1 MQQVAAQKTDLA
13 ALPFAASSTAK
24 AVSDGVGTGQSTDGG
39 RSFEQFYEEA
49 KAPKPDFIP
58 KQATSAKSEG
68 SHKNQA
74 SEKLLNEN
82 QASHRDV
89 PVKKG
94 ESIELPADEKSY
106 DQELPEEARMQ
117 EEAEYALNA
126 DEQNE
131 SVQKPTLSDKNG
143 RADND
148 VISNPLKGEITA
160 PGTPDDELHGG
171 KKSDTDNDGN
181 DWIAFVDSIVNKVIN
196 NEADLASNT
205 RGTEITQKETGKLWK
220 LPDNVD
226 SNSAES
232 VLNHLFTQLKE
243 NEGLENTGTASNTDI
258 IAAVKSLSAL
268 LKKGA
273 SDGIASGKGDDEID
287 VYREFQGIK
296 GADAHGE
303 LSSILNGPQ
312 SALSGDGDFGNNDFW
327 NSDFGN
333 SNPESADL
341 LQQLIAKLVNHS
353 GEDEINNTQSEKSL
367 VDNSIT
373 DAIDGLEPEGS
384 TQEELNLEA
393 PNLEKL
399 SAEETLVLSIAQD
412 QLNKAVNTERELQQ
426 SGNSLANE
434 AELTTLLEGELG
446 DESVSNSEAVLDEL
460 ELVQEL
466 AQTVTENSTVT
477 TGISANNAEQTTG
490 NQGENAGAQ
499 LAQANA
505 QTVENDAASLL
516 NTIAEMPLQTA
527 QKAAEAFAEQ
537 IAGAVPNA
545 QQQQAVKANII
556 AGINEFQQQVQQGR
570 EPGIDLSAIVAD
582 AAKEAQLSI
591 DVAASLTAKVDT
603 QASQFLQLVNNAQS
617 TAAQVLQAQFTQTDT
632 VMNENNQLRSEASK
646 TQQQFE
652 GFDKA
657 VNIHKPE
664 GQQQLNEKIR
674 WMVNARNTMAE
685 IRLDPPELG
694 SMQVRVN
701 VSGDAAS
708 VSFVVQSQQA
718 KDALAEAM
726 PRLRDMLSEQGI
738 ELSDAQVRKDNSSG
752 NESGQQ
758 FANNS
763 STSTGDQNSANSDG
777 MDESAAIE
785 QSITRE
791 MKGGIDY
798 YA

>member
-58 KQATSAKSEG
+58 KQVTSAKSEG

-74 SEKLLNEN
+74 SDKLLNEN

-106 DQELPEEARMQ
+106 DQELPEEVRMQ

-131 SVQKPTLSDKNG
+131 SVQKPTLSEKNG

-148 VISNPLKGEITA
+148 VISSPLKGEITA

-181 DWIAFVDSIVNKVIN
+181 DWIAFVDSIVNKAIN

-243 NEGLENTGTASNTDI
+243 NEGLENTDTASNTDI

-273 SDGIASGKGDDEID
+273 SDGIATGKGDDEID
-287 VYREFQGIK
+287 VYREFQGIS
-296 GADAHGE
+296 GEDAQSE
-303 LSSILNGPQ
+303 LSSM
-312 SALSGDGDFGNNDFW
+312 LSGSQPSQFGDGDFGSSDFRND
-327 NSDFGN
+327 NSD
-333 SNPESADL
+333 SADS
-341 LQQLIAKLVNHS
+341 LQQLIAKLVNNS
-353 GEDEINNTQSEKSL
+353 DEDEINSAQSESAL
-367 VDNSIT
+367 AANHIT
-373 DAIDGLEPEGS
+373 NVID
-384 TQEELNLEA
+384 ELN
-393 PNLEKL
+393 
-399 SAEETLVLSIAQD
+399 AEETLVLSIVQD
-412 QLNKAVNTERELQQ
+412 QVSKAVNAELELQQ
-426 SGNSLANE
+426 NDNTLA
-434 AELTTLLEGELG
+434 ALQTLLEGEL
-446 DESVSNSEAVLDEL
+446 SE
-460 ELVQEL
+460 QEL

-477 TGISANNAEQTTG
+477 PGISANNAEQTTG

-505 QTVENDAASLL
+505 QAVENDAASLL

-582 AAKEAQLSI
+582 AAKEAQLSS

-603 QASQFLQLVNNAQS
+603 QASHFLQLVNNAQS

-738 ELSDAQVRKDNSSG
+738 ELGDAQVRKDNSSG

-763 STSTGDQNSANSDG
+763 STSTGAQNSANSDG

>member
-74 SEKLLNEN
+74 SDKLLNEN

-117 EEAEYALNA
+117 QEAEYALNA

-131 SVQKPTLSDKNG
+131 IVQKPTLSDKNG

-171 KKSDTDNDGN
+171 KKIDTDNDGN
-181 DWIAFVDSIVNKVIN
+181 DWIGFVDSIVNKAIN
-196 NEADLASNT
+196 NEADLGSNT

-243 NEGLENTGTASNTDI
+243 NEGLENTDTASNTDI

-287 VYREFQGIK
+287 VYREFQGIS
-296 GADAHGE
+296 GEDAQSE
-303 LSSILNGPQ
+303 LSLM
-312 SALSGDGDFGNNDFW
+312 LSGSQPSQFGDGDFRNN
-327 NSDFGN
+327 NSD
-333 SNPESADL
+333 STDS
-341 LQQLIAKLVNHS
+341 LQQLIAKLVNNS
-353 GEDEINNTQSEKSL
+353 DEDEINSAQSESAL
-367 VDNSIT
+367 ADNHIT
-373 DAIDGLEPEGS
+373 DVID
-384 TQEELNLEA
+384 ELN
-393 PNLEKL
+393 
-399 SAEETLVLSIAQD
+399 AEETLVLSIVQD
-412 QLNKAVNTERELQQ
+412 QVSKAVN
-426 SGNSLANE
+426 
-434 AELTTLLEGELG
+434 AELELKQNDNTLAALQTLLEGEL
-446 DESVSNSEAVLDEL
+446 SE
-460 ELVQEL
+460 QEL

-505 QTVENDAASLL
+505 QAVENDAASLL

-582 AAKEAQLSI
+582 AAKEAQLSS

-738 ELSDAQVRKDNSSG
+738 ELGDAQVRKDNSSG

-798 YA
+798 YAQKQRCSNRIVPN

>member
-24 AVSDGVGTGQSTDGG
+24 AVSDGVGAGQGTDGG
-39 RSFEQFYEEA
+39 RSFERFYEEA
-49 KAPKPDFIP
+49 KAPNPDFIP
-58 KQATSAKSEG
+58 KQATAVKSEG
-68 SHKNQA
+68 SHNSQT
-74 SEKLLNEN
+74 SNNLLNEN

-89 PVKKG
+89 PMKKG

-106 DQELPEEARMQ
+106 DQGLPEEARMQ
-117 EEAEYALNA
+117 EDAEYAQNVN
-126 DEQNE
+126 EQNE

-148 VISNPLKGEITA
+148 AISNPLKGEITA

-181 DWIAFVDSIVNKVIN
+181 DWIAFVDSIVNKAIN

-205 RGTEITQKETGKLWK
+205 RGIEITQKETGKLWK

-243 NEGLENTGTASNTDI
+243 NEGLENTDTASNTDI
-258 IAAVKSLSAL
+258 IAVVKSLSAL

-273 SDGIASGKGDDEID
+273 SDGIASGKGDGEID
-287 VYREFQGIK
+287 VYREFQGIT
-296 GADAHGE
+296 GEDAQSE
-303 LSSILNGPQ
+303 LSLM
-312 SALSGDGDFGNNDFW
+312 LSGSQPSQFGDGDFGSSDFRNN
-327 NSDFGN
+327 NSD
-333 SNPESADL
+333 SADS
-341 LQQLIAKLVNHS
+341 LQQLIAKLVNNS
-353 GEDEINNTQSEKSL
+353 DEDEINSAQSESGL
-367 VDNSIT
+367 ADNHIT
-373 DAIDGLEPEGS
+373 EAID
-384 TQEELNLEA
+384 ELN
-393 PNLEKL
+393 
-399 SAEETLVLSIAQD
+399 AEETLVLSIVQD
-412 QLNKAVNTERELQQ
+412 QLSKAVNAERELQQ
-426 SGNSLANE
+426 NDNAL
-434 AELTTLLEGELG
+434 AELQTLLEGEL
-446 DESVSNSEAVLDEL
+446 SE
-460 ELVQEL
+460 QEL

-477 TGISANNAEQTTG
+477 TEISANNAEQTTG
-490 NQGENAGAQ
+490 NQSENAGAQ
-499 LAQANA
+499 VAQANA
-505 QTVENDAASLL
+505 QAVENDAASLL

-570 EPGIDLSAIVAD
+570 EPGIDLSVIVAD
-582 AAKEAQLSI
+582 AAKEAQLSS

-738 ELSDAQVRKDNSSG
+738 ELGDAQVRKDNSSG

-763 STSTGDQNSANSDG
+763 SASTGDQNSANSDG
-777 MDESAAIE
+777 MNESAVIE

-791 MKGGIDY
+791 MKAGIDY
-798 YA
+798 YS

>member
-1 MQQVAAQKTDLA
+1 MGA
-13 ALPFAASSTAK
+13 
-24 AVSDGVGTGQSTDGG
+24 GQGTDGG
-39 RSFEQFYEEA
+39 RSFERFYEEA
-49 KAPKPDFIP
+49 KAPNPDFIP
-58 KQATSAKSEG
+58 KQATAVKSEG
-68 SHKNQA
+68 SHNSQT
-74 SEKLLNEN
+74 SNNLLNEN

-89 PVKKG
+89 PMKKG

-106 DQELPEEARMQ
+106 DQGLPEEARMQ
-117 EEAEYALNA
+117 EDAEYAQNVN
-126 DEQNE
+126 EQNE

-148 VISNPLKGEITA
+148 AISNPLKGEITA

-181 DWIAFVDSIVNKVIN
+181 DWIAFVDSIVNKAIN

-205 RGTEITQKETGKLWK
+205 RGIEITQKETGKLWK

-243 NEGLENTGTASNTDI
+243 NEGLENTDTVSNTDI

-273 SDGIASGKGDDEID
+273 SDGIASGKGDGEID

-296 GADAHGE
+296 GEDAQGE
-303 LSSILNGPQ
+303 LSAILNGSQ
-312 SALSGDGDFGNNDFW
+312 SGLSSDGDFENN
-327 NSDFGN
+327 
-333 SNPESADL
+333 NPESSDS
-341 LQQLIAKLVNHS
+341 LQQLIAKLVNNS
-353 GEDEINNTQSEKSL
+353 DEDEIDVTQSESAIA
-367 VDNSIT
+367 DNNLK
-373 DAIDGLEPEGS
+373 DAIDKLNPE
-384 TQEELNLEA
+384 E
-393 PNLEKL
+393 L
-399 SAEETLVLSIAQD
+399 SAEETLVLNIVQD
-412 QLNKAVNTERELQQ
+412 QLNKAISAEGELQQ
-426 SGNSLANE
+426 SNNAQPNQ
-434 AELTTLLEGELG
+434 AELTTLLEGEL
-446 DESVSNSEAVLDEL
+446 SE
-460 ELVQEL
+460 QEL
-466 AQTVTENSTVT
+466 AHTVTENSTVT

-499 LAQANA
+499 VAQANA
-505 QTVENDAASLL
+505 QAVENDATSLL

-537 IAGAVPNA
+537 IAVAVPNA

-582 AAKEAQLSI
+582 AAKEAQLSS

-738 ELSDAQVRKDNSSG
+738 ELGDAQVRKDNSSG

-758 FANNS
+758 FADNS

>member
-74 SEKLLNEN
+74 SDKLLNEN

-143 RADND
+143 RAGND
-148 VISNPLKGEITA
+148 VISNPLKGEITT
-160 PGTPDDELHGG
+160 PGIPDDELHGG

-181 DWIAFVDSIVNKVIN
+181 DWIAFVDSIVNKAIN

-243 NEGLENTGTASNTDI
+243 NEGLENTDTASNTDI

-287 VYREFQGIK
+287 VYREFQGITGE
-296 GADAHGE
+296 GAQSE
-303 LSSILNGPQ
+303 LSSMLSGSQ
-312 SALSGDGDFGNNDFW
+312 SSQFGDGDFRNN
-327 NSDFGN
+327 NSD
-333 SNPESADL
+333 STDS
-341 LQQLIAKLVNHS
+341 LQQLIAKLVNNS
-353 GEDEINNTQSEKSL
+353 DEDEINSAQSESAL
-367 VDNSIT
+367 ADNHIT
-373 DAIDGLEPEGS
+373 DVID
-384 TQEELNLEA
+384 ELN
-393 PNLEKL
+393 
-399 SAEETLVLSIAQD
+399 AEETLVLSIVQD
-412 QLNKAVNTERELQQ
+412 QVSKAVNAELELQQ
-426 SGNSLANE
+426 NDNTLA
-434 AELTTLLEGELG
+434 ALQTLLEGEL
-446 DESVSNSEAVLDEL
+446 SE
-460 ELVQEL
+460 QEL
-466 AQTVTENSTVT
+466 AQTATENSTVT

-505 QTVENDAASLL
+505 QAVENDAASLL

-582 AAKEAQLSI
+582 AAKEAQLSS

-738 ELSDAQVRKDNSSG
+738 ELGDAQVRKDNSSG

>member
-24 AVSDGVGTGQSTDGG
+24 AVSDGVGAGQGTDGG
-39 RSFEQFYEEA
+39 RSFERFYEEA
-49 KAPKPDFIP
+49 KAPNPDFIP
-58 KQATSAKSEG
+58 KQATAVKSEG
-68 SHKNQA
+68 SHNSQT
-74 SEKLLNEN
+74 SNNLLNEN

-89 PVKKG
+89 PMKKG

-106 DQELPEEARMQ
+106 DQGLPEEARMQ
-117 EEAEYALNA
+117 EDAEYAQNVN
-126 DEQNE
+126 EQNE

-148 VISNPLKGEITA
+148 AISNPLKGEITA

-181 DWIAFVDSIVNKVIN
+181 DWIAFVDSIVNKAIN

-205 RGTEITQKETGKLWK
+205 RGIEITQKETGKLWK

-243 NEGLENTGTASNTDI
+243 NEGLENTDTASNTDI
-258 IAAVKSLSAL
+258 IAVVKSLSAL

-273 SDGIASGKGDDEID
+273 SDGIASGKGDGEID
-287 VYREFQGIK
+287 VYREFQGIT
-296 GADAHGE
+296 GEDAQSE
-303 LSSILNGPQ
+303 LSLM
-312 SALSGDGDFGNNDFW
+312 LSGSQPSQFGDGDFGSSDFRNN
-327 NSDFGN
+327 NSD
-333 SNPESADL
+333 SADS
-341 LQQLIAKLVNHS
+341 LQQLIAKLVNNS
-353 GEDEINNTQSEKSL
+353 DEDEINSAQSESGL
-367 VDNSIT
+367 ADNHIT
-373 DAIDGLEPEGS
+373 EAID
-384 TQEELNLEA
+384 ELN
-393 PNLEKL
+393 
-399 SAEETLVLSIAQD
+399 AEETLVLSIVQD
-412 QLNKAVNTERELQQ
+412 QLSKAVNAERELQQ
-426 SGNSLANE
+426 NDNAL
-434 AELTTLLEGELG
+434 AELQTLLEGEL
-446 DESVSNSEAVLDEL
+446 SE
-460 ELVQEL
+460 QEL

-477 TGISANNAEQTTG
+477 TEISANNAEQTTG
-490 NQGENAGAQ
+490 NQSENAGAQ
-499 LAQANA
+499 VAQANA
-505 QTVENDAASLL
+505 QAVENDAASLL

-582 AAKEAQLSI
+582 AAKEAQLSS

-738 ELSDAQVRKDNSSG
+738 ELGDAQVRKDNSSG

-758 FANNS
+758 FADNS

>member
-24 AVSDGVGTGQSTDGG
+24 AVSSGVGEGQGNGNG
-39 RSFEQFYEEA
+39 RSFEQFYDEA
-49 KAPKPDFIP
+49 KAPKSDFIP
-58 KQATSAKSEG
+58 KQAT
-68 SHKNQA
+68 Q
-74 SEKLLNEN
+74 
-82 QASHRDV
+82 RDV
-89 PVKKG
+89 QVKKG
-94 ESIELPADEKSY
+94 DSVELPTKEKSY
-106 DQELPEEARMQ
+106 DQELPEEALMR
-117 EEAEYALNA
+117 EDAEYTQNV
-126 DEQNE
+126 DGQNE
-131 SVQKPTLSDKNG
+131 SVQKPMLSDKNG

-148 VISNPLKGEITA
+148 AISNPLKGEITT
-160 PGTPDDELHGG
+160 PGIPDDELHDG
-171 KKSDTDNDGN
+171 KKSGVDHDGN
-181 DWIAFVDSIVNKVIN
+181 DWVAFVDSIVNKAIN
-196 NEADLASNT
+196 NETDLASNT
-205 RGTEITQKETGKLWK
+205 RGIEITPKETGKLWK

-232 VLNHLFTQLKE
+232 VLNHLLTQLKDI
-243 NEGLENTGTASNTDI
+243 EGLENTDTASNTDI

-273 SDGIASGKGDDEID
+273 FDGKESGEID
-287 VYREFQGIK
+287 VYREFQGTK
-296 GADAHGE
+296 GADAQGE
-303 LSSILNGPQ
+303 LSAILNSSQ
-312 SALSGDGDFGNNDFW
+312 SGQFGDGDFGG
-327 NSDFGN
+327 SDFGN
-333 SNPESADL
+333 SNPESSDS
-341 LQQLIAKLVNHS
+341 LQQLIAKLVNNND
-353 GEDEINNTQSEKSL
+353 EDEINIEESESVLADKN
-367 VDNSIT
+367 VNDVT
-373 DAIDGLEPEGS
+373 G
-384 TQEELNLEA
+384 ELNQ
-393 PNLEKL
+393 EKL
-399 SAEETLVLSIAQD
+399 NAEETLVLNIVQD
-412 QLNKAVNTERELQQ
+412 QLNKAVNAEGELQQ
-426 SGNSLANE
+426 SDNTQANQ
-434 AELTTLLEGELG
+434 AALTTLLEGELS
-446 DESVSNSEAVLDEL
+446 DSEAVLGEQAL
-460 ELVQEL
+460 T
-466 AQTVTENSTVT
+466 QTVTTNSNAA
-477 TGISANNAEQTTG
+477 TGVSSNNAEQTTG
-490 NQGENAGAQ
+490 KQGESTGAQ
-499 LAQANA
+499 EAQVNT
-505 QTVENDAASLL
+505 QSVENDAASLL
-516 NTIAEMPLQTA
+516 TTIAEMPAQTA

-537 IAGAVPNA
+537 IAGSVPNA

-570 EPGIDLSAIVAD
+570 EPGIDLSTIVAD
-582 AAKEAQLSI
+582 AAKEAQLSS
-591 DVAASLTAKVDT
+591 DVAASLTAKADA

-617 TAAQVLQAQFTQTDT
+617 AAAQVLQGQFSQADT
-632 VMNENNQLRSEASK
+632 VMNENSQLRAEASK

-738 ELSDAQVRKDNSSG
+738 ELGDAQVRKDNSSG
-752 NESGQQ
+752 SESGQQ

-763 STSTGDQNSANSDG
+763 SGSDAGEQNSENSDG
-777 MDESAAIE
+777 IEASSVIE

>member
-24 AVSDGVGTGQSTDGG
+24 AVSDGVGAGQGTDGG
-39 RSFEQFYEEA
+39 RSFERFYEEA
-49 KAPKPDFIP
+49 KAPNPDFIP
-58 KQATSAKSEG
+58 KQATAVKSEG
-68 SHKNQA
+68 SHNSQT
-74 SEKLLNEN
+74 SNNLLNEN

-89 PVKKG
+89 PMKKG

-106 DQELPEEARMQ
+106 DQGLPEEARMQ
-117 EEAEYALNA
+117 EDAEYAQNVN
-126 DEQNE
+126 EQNE

-148 VISNPLKGEITA
+148 AISNPLKGEITA

-181 DWIAFVDSIVNKVIN
+181 DWIAFVDSIVNKAIN

-205 RGTEITQKETGKLWK
+205 RGIEITQKETGKLWK

-243 NEGLENTGTASNTDI
+243 NEGLENTDTASNTDI
-258 IAAVKSLSAL
+258 IAVVKSLSAL

-273 SDGIASGKGDDEID
+273 SDGIASGKGDGEID
-287 VYREFQGIK
+287 VYREFQGIT
-296 GADAHGE
+296 GEDAQSE
-303 LSSILNGPQ
+303 LSLM
-312 SALSGDGDFGNNDFW
+312 LSGSQPSQFGDGDFGSSDFRNN
-327 NSDFGN
+327 NSD
-333 SNPESADL
+333 SADS
-341 LQQLIAKLVNHS
+341 LQQLIAKLVNNS
-353 GEDEINNTQSEKSL
+353 DEDEINSAQSESGL
-367 VDNSIT
+367 ADNHIT
-373 DAIDGLEPEGS
+373 ETID
-384 TQEELNLEA
+384 ELN
-393 PNLEKL
+393 
-399 SAEETLVLSIAQD
+399 AEETLVLSIVQD
-412 QLNKAVNTERELQQ
+412 QLSKAVNAERELQQ
-426 SGNSLANE
+426 NDNAL
-434 AELTTLLEGELG
+434 AELQTLLEGEL
-446 DESVSNSEAVLDEL
+446 SE
-460 ELVQEL
+460 QEL

-477 TGISANNAEQTTG
+477 TEISANNAEQTTG
-490 NQGENAGAQ
+490 NQSENAGAQ
-499 LAQANA
+499 VAQANA
-505 QTVENDAASLL
+505 QAVENDATSLL

-582 AAKEAQLSI
+582 AAKEAQLSS
-591 DVAASLTAKVDT
+591 DVAASLTAKVDM

-718 KDALAEAM
+718 KEALAEAM

-738 ELSDAQVRKDNSSG
+738 ELGDAQVRKDNSSG

-763 STSTGDQNSANSDG
+763 SASTGDQNSANSDG
-777 MDESAAIE
+777 MNESAVIE

>member
-24 AVSDGVGTGQSTDGG
+24 AVSDGVGTGQSADGG

-74 SEKLLNEN
+74 SDKLLNEN

-117 EEAEYALNA
+117 EEAEYVLNA

-131 SVQKPTLSDKNG
+131 SVQKPTLSEKNG

-181 DWIAFVDSIVNKVIN
+181 DWIAFVDSIVNKAIN

-243 NEGLENTGTASNTDI
+243 NEGLENTDTASNTDI

-273 SDGIASGKGDDEID
+273 TGGKGDDEID
-287 VYREFQGIK
+287 VYREFQGIAGE
-296 GADAHGE
+296 GAQSE
-303 LSSILNGPQ
+303 LSLM
-312 SALSGDGDFGNNDFW
+312 LSGSQPSQFGDGDFRNN
-327 NSDFGN
+327 NSD
-333 SNPESADL
+333 STDS
-341 LQQLIAKLVNHS
+341 LQQLIAKLVNNS
-353 GEDEINNTQSEKSL
+353 DEDEINSAQSESAL
-367 VDNSIT
+367 ADNHIT
-373 DAIDGLEPEGS
+373 DVID
-384 TQEELNLEA
+384 ELN
-393 PNLEKL
+393 
-399 SAEETLVLSIAQD
+399 AEETLVLSIVQD
-412 QLNKAVNTERELQQ
+412 QVSKAVNAELELQQ
-426 SGNSLANE
+426 NDNTLA
-434 AELTTLLEGELG
+434 ALQTLLEGEL
-446 DESVSNSEAVLDEL
+446 SE
-460 ELVQEL
+460 QEL

-505 QTVENDAASLL
+505 QAVENDAASLL

-582 AAKEAQLSI
+582 AAKEAQLSS

-603 QASQFLQLVNNAQS
+603 QASQLLQLVNNAQS

-738 ELSDAQVRKDNSSG
+738 ELGDAQVRKDNSSG

>member
-58 KQATSAKSEG
+58 KQATSAKSED

-74 SEKLLNEN
+74 SDKLLNEN

-94 ESIELPADEKSY
+94 ESIELSADEKSY
-106 DQELPEEARMQ
+106 DQELPEEAHMQ

-148 VISNPLKGEITA
+148 VISNPLKGEITT

-171 KKSDTDNDGN
+171 KKSDADNDGN
-181 DWIAFVDSIVNKVIN
+181 DWIAFVDSIVNKAIN
-196 NEADLASNT
+196 NEADLDSNT

-243 NEGLENTGTASNTDI
+243 NEGLENTDTASNTDI

-287 VYREFQGIK
+287 VYREFQGIS
-296 GADAHGE
+296 GEDAQSE
-303 LSSILNGPQ
+303 LSSM
-312 SALSGDGDFGNNDFW
+312 LSGSQPSQFGDGDFGSSDFRND
-327 NSDFGN
+327 NSD
-333 SNPESADL
+333 SADS
-341 LQQLIAKLVNHS
+341 LQQLIAKLVNNS
-353 GEDEINNTQSEKSL
+353 DEDEINSAQSESAL
-367 VDNSIT
+367 AGNHIT
-373 DAIDGLEPEGS
+373 DVIDEF
-384 TQEELNLEA
+384 N
-393 PNLEKL
+393 
-399 SAEETLVLSIAQD
+399 AEETLVLSIVQD
-412 QLNKAVNTERELQQ
+412 QLSKAVNAERELQQ
-426 SGNSLANE
+426 NDSALA
-434 AELTTLLEGELG
+434 ALQTLLEGEL
-446 DESVSNSEAVLDEL
+446 SE
-460 ELVQEL
+460 QEL

-505 QTVENDAASLL
+505 QAVENDAASLL
-516 NTIAEMPLQTA
+516 NTIAEMPVQTA

-582 AAKEAQLSI
+582 AAKEAQLSS

-738 ELSDAQVRKDNSSG
+738 ELGDAQVRKDNSSG

-763 STSTGDQNSANSDG
+763 STSTGAQNSANSDG

>member
-24 AVSDGVGTGQSTDGG
+24 AVSDGVGAGQGKDGG

-49 KAPKPDFIP
+49 KGSNPDFIP
-58 KQATSAKSEG
+58 KQATPAKSEA
-68 SHKNQA
+68 SHNNQT
-74 SEKLLNEN
+74 SNKLLNEN

-89 PVKKG
+89 PMKKG

-106 DQELPEEARMQ
+106 DQELPEEASMQ
-117 EEAEYALNA
+117 EDAEYAQNVS
-126 DEQNE
+126 EQNE
-131 SVQKPTLSDKNG
+131 SVPKPTLSDKNG

-148 VISNPLKGEITA
+148 AISNPLKGEITT
-160 PGTPDDELHGG
+160 PGIPDDELHGDR
-171 KKSDTDNDGN
+171 KSDTDNDGN
-181 DWIAFVDSIVNKVIN
+181 DWIAFVDSIVNKAIN

-205 RGTEITQKETGKLWK
+205 RGIEITQKETGKLWK

-232 VLNHLFTQLKE
+232 VLNHLLTQLKE
-243 NEGLENTGTASNTDI
+243 NEGLENTDTVSNTDI

-273 SDGIASGKGDDEID
+273 SDGIASGKGDGEID

-296 GADAHGE
+296 GEDAQGE
-303 LSSILNGPQ
+303 LSAILNGSQ
-312 SALSGDGDFGNNDFW
+312 SGLSSDGDFENN
-327 NSDFGN
+327 
-333 SNPESADL
+333 NPESSDS
-341 LQQLIAKLVNHS
+341 LQQLIAKLVNNS
-353 GEDEINNTQSEKSL
+353 DEDEIDVTQSESAIA
-367 VDNSIT
+367 DNNLK
-373 DAIDGLEPEGS
+373 DAIDKLNPE
-384 TQEELNLEA
+384 E
-393 PNLEKL
+393 L
-399 SAEETLVLSIAQD
+399 SAEETLVLNIVQD
-412 QLNKAVNTERELQQ
+412 QLNKAISAEGELQQ
-426 SGNSLANE
+426 SNNAQPNQ
-434 AELTTLLEGELG
+434 AELTTLLEGEL
-446 DESVSNSEAVLDEL
+446 SE
-460 ELVQEL
+460 QEL
-466 AQTVTENSTVT
+466 AHTVTENSTVT

-490 NQGENAGAQ
+490 NQSENAGAQ
-499 LAQANA
+499 VAQANA
-505 QTVENDAASLL
+505 QAVENDATSLL

-582 AAKEAQLSI
+582 AAKEAQLSS

-718 KDALAEAM
+718 KEALAEAM

-738 ELSDAQVRKDNSSG
+738 ELGDAQVRKDNSSG

-763 STSTGDQNSANSDG
+763 SASTGDQNSANSDG
-777 MDESAAIE
+777 MNESAVIE